1 MGKCRMLFKRLRGKP
16 FKMVWRVQKDR
27 RESFLAGTAHF
38 FPYSFKRSLAQL
50 LRDCRTALFEGP
62 LDEGSMQQVVTAG
75 SQKDSEE
82 CLLGELD
89 EHTIVGITNALA
101 PTGSDRQSLMAL
113 QFMASAPASFARSL
127 VRGMKPWMAFFTL
140 YYRFLEKNG
149 WNYSVDMEAYGLAQ
163 EMGRNVVF
171 LETIEEQI
179 EVLESLSRDQIIDF
193 LKRIHHWK
201 AYTRDFVK
209 WYLEADLDKISS
221 NPYRFPT
228 RNPWIIER
236 RDAILYQ
243 RMRQYLQEGNAVA
256 FVGVPH
262 VAGIIRMLSS
272 DGYEIHRREDDSVRR
287 SVL

>member
-1 MGKCRMLFKRLRGKP
+1 MLFGRFREKQFR
-16 FKMVWRVQKDR
+16 MVWRVRKDR

-50 LRDCRTALFEGP
+50 LRDSRTALFEGP

-75 SQKDSEE
+75 LQKDSEE
-82 CLLGELD
+82 CLLDELD
-89 EHTIVGITNALA
+89 EHTLLRITNALA

-149 WNYSVDMEAYGLAQ
+149 WKYSVDMEAYGLAR

-193 LKRIHHWK
+193 LKRIHYWK
-201 AYTRDFVK
+201 SYTRDFVK

-228 RNPWIIER
+228 RHPWIIER
-236 RDAILYQ
+236 RDAIFYE
-243 RMRQYLQEGNAVA
+243 RMLPHLQEGDAVV

-262 VAGIIRMLSS
+262 VAGIMRMLSS
-272 DGYEIHRREDDSVRR
+272 DGYEICRREDNIVGRPF
-287 SVL
+287 L